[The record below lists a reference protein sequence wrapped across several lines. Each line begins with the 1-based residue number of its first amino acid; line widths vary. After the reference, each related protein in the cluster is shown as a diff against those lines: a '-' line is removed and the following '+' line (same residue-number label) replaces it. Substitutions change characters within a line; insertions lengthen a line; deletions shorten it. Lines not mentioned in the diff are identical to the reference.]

1 MKAELY
7 ILGVL
12 HRGDFHPYEIKRRL
26 TQAMIECFTDVDVGT
41 LYYAVRQLA
50 DTGLLTA
57 VAHQRVARG
66 GMRTVYRITPRGRA
80 RFRELLHAQF
90 AAEGDLRQTLY
101 GPMLFLHLADL
112 KLVAEA
118 LRSQIERQK
127 ARLAEIRKLRK
138 QWGSDAAHRQPPL
151 DAAHGGAMPPRSAL
165 APRCTCR
172 CGGRAHSRY
181 SCTRIRSQ
189 PRPDWIHGRV
199 QSAARVVS
207 FSCGDGIIGA
217 LNARHGGSMGS
228 ELQCTVR
235 TGGKT
240 SKGKALLETSEIIFR
255 GDFRLQDSLCV
266 HYSPRRKGRRAPLE
280 LDRRQRDL

>member
-26 TQAMIECFTDVDVGT
+26 TQAMIECFTEVDVGT

-50 DTGLLTA
+50 EAGLLTA

-112 KLVAEA
+112 NVVAGA
-118 LRSQIERQK
+118 LRSQIDRQK
-127 ARLAEIRKLRK
+127 ARLAEISNLRR
-138 QWGSDAAHRQPPL
+138 QWGTKLPTGSRLLIEHIEEQCRL
-151 DAAHGGAMPPRSAL
+151 DLRWLREVL
-165 APRCTCR
+165 ADVEA
-172 CGGRAHSRY
+172 G
-181 SCTRIRSQ
+181 RIRDTSD
-189 PRPDWIHGRV
+189 PARL
-199 QSAARVVS
+199 AAK
-207 FSCGDGIIGA
+207 D
-217 LNARHGGSMGS
+217 
-228 ELQCTVR
+228 
-235 TGGKT
+235 
-240 SKGKALLETSEIIFR
+240 
-255 GDFRLQDSLCV
+255 
-266 HYSPRRKGRRAPLE
+266 
-280 LDRRQRDL
+280 

>member
-12 HRGDFHPYEIKRRL
+12 QRGDFHPYEIKRRL
-26 TQAMIECFTDVDVGT
+26 TQAMIECFTEVDVGT

-50 DTGLLTA
+50 DSGLLTA

-118 LRSQIERQK
+118 LRSQIERQNV
-127 ARLAEIRKLRK
+127 RLAETRKLRR
-138 QWGSDAAHRQPPL
+138 QWGTTLPTGSRLLMQHMQEQCRL
-151 DAAHGGAMPPRSAL
+151 DLRWLRAVL
-165 APRCTCR
+165 ADVE
-172 CGGRAHSRY
+172 A
-181 SCTRIRSQ
+181 
-189 PRPDWIHGRV
+189 GRV
-199 QSAARVVS
+199 RDTPHPERLA
-207 FSCGDGIIGA
+207 
-217 LNARHGGSMGS
+217 
-228 ELQCTVR
+228 
-235 TGGKT
+235 GK
-240 SKGKALLETSEIIFR
+240 G
-255 GDFRLQDSLCV
+255 
-266 HYSPRRKGRRAPLE
+266 
-280 LDRRQRDL
+280 